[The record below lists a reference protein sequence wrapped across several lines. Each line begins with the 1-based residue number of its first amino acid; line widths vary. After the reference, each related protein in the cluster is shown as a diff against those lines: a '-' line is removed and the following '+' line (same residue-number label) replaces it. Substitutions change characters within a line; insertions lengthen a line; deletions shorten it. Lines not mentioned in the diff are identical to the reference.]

1 MYADLLSRTHATNK
15 IHVLD
20 TETMTWSK
28 PNVAGTLPLP
38 RYRHATV
45 MHGSQMYCYGGF
57 GGGAELHVLDTGIMD
72 EAVLE
77 RDASK
82 RRKGGGVRGSR
93 EDSGNELIAWLEGL
107 GLGKYTRVF
116 IRQEV
121 DFDTRALTRRRHPK
135 RARTPPPQAPRA
147 PCQRSTLPRL
157 LPPSTAVPFG
167 RVQLWS

>member
-38 RYRHATV
+38 RYRHSTV
-45 MHGSQMYCYGGF
+45 MHGSQLYCYGGF

-77 RDASK
+77 RDAAK
-82 RRKGGGVRGSR
+82 RRKVRERAPSR
-93 EDSGNELIAWLEGL
+93 YPTVTAPLQHRYSTVTAACLHAHTSAASDASTLSRTLSCSPGRW
-107 GLGKYTRVF
+107 
-116 IRQEV
+116 
-121 DFDTRALTRRRHPK
+121 RALQGGFR
-135 RARTPPPQAPRA
+135 Q
-147 PCQRSTLPRL
+147 
-157 LPPSTAVPFG
+157 
-167 RVQLWS
+167 